1 MDNGS
6 EEHET
11 IIVML
16 QEWIHLE
23 FPEPCRPIQSLVEEA
38 QETLFGS
45 TPDSMPFQ
53 GDQLDELLCKVL
65 WNLDL
70 RREDV
75 EQFRSFF
82 CGSYPL
88 FPEGL
93 SVCQFPDATSLRRWK
108 ERLFLCGFSL
118 QQDSGAFYLAWEK
131 TRPDANLP
139 QPHYFY
145 HVHFP
150 DAKKRRRSN
159 SPGAWWGLPKDVWNS
174 SNSETHK
181 RFKRSLGFS
190 QRASRSHGHISAK
203 IGQSLLGT
211 SGLVGFAA
219 TN

>member
-1 MDNGS
+1 
-6 EEHET
+6 
-11 IIVML
+11 ML

-23 FPEPCRPIQSLVEEA
+23 FEPGRPMIGRPGSGRPGSGNS
-38 QETLFGS
+38 TGS

-108 ERLFLCGFSL
+108 ERLFVCGFSL
-118 QQDSGAFYLAWEK
+118 QQDWCFLFGLGK
-131 TRPDANLP
+131 
-139 QPHYFY
+139 
-145 HVHFP
+145 
-150 DAKKRRRSN
+150 N
-159 SPGAWWGLPKDVWNS
+159 SPRCQPA
-174 SNSETHK
+174 
-181 RFKRSLGFS
+181 
-190 QRASRSHGHISAK
+190 AA
-203 IGQSLLGT
+203 SLLLPCAFSGCKQAT
-211 SGLVGFAA
+211 SFK
-219 TN
+219 